1 MVVEAYIVFDL
12 LIFVLDEMVLSTIV
26 PFTILPCYMNRK
38 LRYRASP

>member
-26 PFTILPCYMNRK
+26 PFTILPKRYMNRK
-38 LRYRASP
+38 LC